1 MNITEKETTKKNKE
15 RQTKNKKEKKI
26 SKFYIYC
33 LTSFHSDIYK
43 DDKFI
48 LISKNKEVESI
59 NILSK
64 AKIPK
69 YPDYDFIIYEL
80 CFEKSIKEL
89 NLALKCKTNEEI
101 YDLSKLKIK
110 SEKEQVILTDDI
122 ELNQEFIFDFL
133 SKLDKSFLEKNLY
146 LIKYL
151 NSSEKLNLFLECFNQ
166 RENSSELKMILATQ
180 ILNNLKEG
188 DEIYLSE
195 LIYIFNI
202 TFGTKIIIKFL
213 ETYPKLDIQFDAF
226 IENED
231 FKNQILTLYENNIN
245 SFFEKNINFFQ
256 EKEIKSNK
264 NSENKDEN
272 SLIEKYKSL
281 LEDFIIIYKLIYDE
295 PDKIEKQKL
304 IKVKEIFFN
313 LIENKKDLIKVSRFL
328 VYKFDVIYKLL
339 TFNNT
344 NRYKPKPNSNLLPHI
359 LFDRFI
365 EFYKLIEEIEIDKK
379 NFIFDFSDV
388 FNYFAD
394 NLKELPQL
402 ISLKNCYQKELNA
415 IPNKNFEE
423 KIIKLI
429 HSIGFNLISKGT
441 TSNIQILEFL
451 RNDEVY
457 TTREVGNK
465 DFEILKYFNI
475 ELMDEKFF
483 EVYKRYEIY
492 SYFETNYLKYL
503 QNFSSIND
511 LKYFGYFFKL
521 LPPELYQKSTAD
533 FVLNWLEKKLNTY
546 DEDKYPDFISQLEIF
561 FSILT
566 GKNKYQL

>member
-48 LISKNKEVESI
+48 LISKNKELESI

-188 DEIYLSE
+188 D
-195 LIYIFNI
+195 
-202 TFGTKIIIKFL
+202 
-213 ETYPKLDIQFDAF
+213 
-226 IENED
+226 
-231 FKNQILTLYENNIN
+231 
-245 SFFEKNINFFQ
+245 
-256 EKEIKSNK
+256 
-264 NSENKDEN
+264 
-272 SLIEKYKSL
+272 
-281 LEDFIIIYKLIYDE
+281 
-295 PDKIEKQKL
+295 
-304 IKVKEIFFN
+304 
-313 LIENKKDLIKVSRFL
+313 
-328 VYKFDVIYKLL
+328 
-339 TFNNT
+339 
-344 NRYKPKPNSNLLPHI
+344 
-359 LFDRFI
+359 
-365 EFYKLIEEIEIDKK
+365 
-379 NFIFDFSDV
+379 
-388 FNYFAD
+388 
-394 NLKELPQL
+394 
-402 ISLKNCYQKELNA
+402 
-415 IPNKNFEE
+415 
-423 KIIKLI
+423 
-429 HSIGFNLISKGT
+429 
-441 TSNIQILEFL
+441 
-451 RNDEVY
+451 
-457 TTREVGNK
+457 
-465 DFEILKYFNI
+465 
-475 ELMDEKFF
+475 
-483 EVYKRYEIY
+483 
-492 SYFETNYLKYL
+492 
-503 QNFSSIND
+503 
-511 LKYFGYFFKL
+511 
-521 LPPELYQKSTAD
+521 
-533 FVLNWLEKKLNTY
+533 
-546 DEDKYPDFISQLEIF
+546 
-561 FSILT
+561 
-566 GKNKYQL
+566 